1 MIKTKKIFK
10 KAILWIVIFLLF
22 ISSVPIQS
30 YAEDKPI
37 TISQFNYTQ
46 EYDNSGKLK
55 GSKLYIIGN
64 NLKGIDTIKV
74 KGQTEDIRTL
84 NQMGANIID
93 PGNST
98 MTIESNPETFI
109 DLDFLPNG
117 GTQIFIE
124 V

>member
-46 EYDNSGKLK
+46 NYDSSGNLT
-55 GSKLYIIGN
+55 GSTLNVIGS

-74 KGQTEDIRTL
+74 EG
-84 NQMGANIID
+84 
-93 PGNST
+93 ST
-98 MTIESNPETFI
+98 S
-109 DLDFLPNG
+109 
-117 GTQIFIE
+117 
-124 V
+124 

>member
-74 KGQTEDIRTL
+74 KGQTEDI
-84 NQMGANIID
+84 
-93 PGNST
+93 S
-98 MTIESNPETFI
+98 
-109 DLDFLPNG
+109 
-117 GTQIFIE
+117 
-124 V
+124 